1 MMLRLQ
7 MISMNLISLIEIFR
21 ETDSMVWAQMSDLT
35 SAVDSSSEIFKQEIF
50 LMHFLMIS

>member
-35 SAVDSSSEIFKQEIF
+35 SAVDSSLEIFKQEIF

>member
-21 ETDSMVWAQMSDLT
+21 ETDLMVWAQMSDLT